1 MDERPLALQGLRQ
14 LRQKYK
20 LGRVRKPGAMPEA
33 HEAKSSDAL
42 SAISQALD
50 EVKSAIDTDETD
62 DMLEESHEP
71 EAAPRGE
78 SVLESFS
85 MSGPRKPKALS
96 IDAAVK
102 RPRGRPRKVK

>member
-1 MDERPLALQGLRQ
+1 MQPQALQQQQFLASGWTSPQERVQRNKLVAWLVSGGGTQRQ
-14 LRQKYK
+14 
-20 LGRVRKPGAMPEA
+20 
-33 HEAKSSDAL
+33 
-42 SAISQALD
+42 
-50 EVKSAIDTDETD
+50 SAIDTDETD

-96 IDAAVK
+96 IDAVAVK